1 MRSAG
6 KNAKMGLIYDL
17 NNHEIQSRSKLLRV
31 DLNITIKDMAMIV
44 NEVDID
50 IKP

>member
-1 MRSAG
+1 
-6 KNAKMGLIYDL
+6 
-17 NNHEIQSRSKLLRV
+17 V

-50 IKP
+50 IKPWLWRQ